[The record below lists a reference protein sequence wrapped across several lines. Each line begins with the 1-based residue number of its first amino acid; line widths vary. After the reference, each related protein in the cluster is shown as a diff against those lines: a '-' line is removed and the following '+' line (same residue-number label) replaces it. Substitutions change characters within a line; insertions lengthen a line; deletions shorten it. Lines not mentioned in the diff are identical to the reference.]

1 MDDDVWRP
9 THLTSE
15 QMEERRLTGA
25 MLLRQ
30 GQLSQAQIA
39 RHLGVSRASVCRWAA
54 TLAQEGPRGL
64 EARPIPGRLPR
75 LDEKAWARL
84 GRLLDRGAV
93 AAGFATERWT
103 LQRIAALIEREF
115 GVHYHPRY
123 LERPLKAHGFS
134 VQRPATRARERDEL
148 VIAVWP
154 KRDWVAL
161 KKGPAGAPDPGPLGR
176 NRPQLPD
183 PAGHDL
189 GAARADP
196 SDAAGEQ
203 ATRGVEWGGGHA
215 GRAAVCAPLPDL
227 HLEPLCHSGSTL
239 CSPQDRHATAGSL
252 GSAQRAPL
260 TGDNGLHRCACAGLC
275 GGLCPGVE
283 SGRAVQ
289 CPRQTRHGERFARLS
304 RRLASARPS
313 RVRSPQPSPR
323 DDRPLLPS
331 CRSLRYRHPVT
342 IIRQ

>member
-9 THLTSE
+9 TRLTSE
-15 QMEERRLTGA
+15 QMEERRLAGA

-39 RHLGVSRASVCRWAA
+39 RKLGVSRASVCRWAA

-64 EARPIPGRLPR
+64 EARPTPGRLPR

-134 VQRPATRARERDEL
+134 VQRPATRAKERDEL

-154 KRDWVAL
+154 KREWVAL
-161 KKGPAGAPDPGPLGR
+161 KKR
-176 NRPQLPD
+176 R
-183 PAGHDL
+183 
-189 GAARADP
+189 
-196 SDAAGEQ
+196 
-203 ATRGVEWGGGHA
+203 
-215 GRAAVCAPLPDL
+215 
-227 HLEPLCHSGSTL
+227 SGSTARF
-239 CSPQDRHATAGSL
+239 SSGMRPATASVPDR
-252 GSAQRAPL
+252 AQPGR
-260 TGDNGLHRCACAGLC
+260 GAG
-275 GGLCPGVE
+275 
-283 SGRAVQ
+283 
-289 CPRQTRHGERFARLS
+289 
-304 RRLASARPS
+304 
-313 RVRSPQPSPR
+313 
-323 DDRPLLPS
+323 
-331 CRSLRYRHPVT
+331 
-342 IIRQ
+342 

>member
-54 TLAQEGPRGL
+54 TRAQEGPRGL

-93 AAGFATERWT
+93 AAGFVTERWT

-134 VQRPATRARERDEL
+134 VQRPATQAKERDEL

-154 KRDWVAL
+154 KREWVAL
-161 KKGPAGAPDPGPLGR
+161 KKGAAGAPHASPLG
-176 NRPQLPD
+176 
-183 PAGHDL
+183 
-189 GAARADP
+189 
-196 SDAAGEQ
+196 
-203 ATRGVEWGGGHA
+203 
-215 GRAAVCAPLPDL
+215 
-227 HLEPLCHSGSTL
+227 
-239 CSPQDRHATAGSL
+239 
-252 GSAQRAPL
+252 
-260 TGDNGLHRCACAGLC
+260 
-275 GGLCPGVE
+275 
-283 SGRAVQ
+283 
-289 CPRQTRHGERFARLS
+289 
-304 RRLASARPS
+304 
-313 RVRSPQPSPR
+313 
-323 DDRPLLPS
+323 
-331 CRSLRYRHPVT
+331 
-342 IIRQ
+342 